1 MPVPTVNQ
9 EKKHRFLRSI
19 VWTVFTLALVLP
31 LTFFLAPIWLCI
43 QTLEAYLP
51 ILRDVNVFME
61 KLLTWPRLMGV
72 AIYEGSENFPNPLM
86 EEDAALIA

>member
-51 ILRDVNVFME
+51 IC
-61 KLLTWPRLMGV
+61 T
-72 AIYEGSENFPNPLM
+72 
-86 EEDAALIA
+86 